1 MEKQGMKN
9 VTVNYLTTEVSFEKP
24 EEALLKKAKAQIE
37 DLGYHVK
44 EHPEHHQ
51 HIEHEHEHMHEHTA
65 PVEKKFWWS
74 AIFTVPLLLHM
85 VLPFSFLH
93 NPVVQLLLCIPVMI
107 IGWSFFGKSAW
118 GSVKAGLPNMDV
130 LVFVGSASAFIY
142 SVAGMVMYSDTQE
155 VHQYLFF
162 ETAAAII
169 TFMMLGN
176 VFEQRSVRRTT
187 FALHELNKLQP
198 QTAKRVHG
206 EEVEEIKAEEIRK
219 GDILLINN
227 GDKIPVDGKITWGN
241 ASVNESMITGESIP
255 LNKTINESVTG
266 GTIVENGSVKIVAE
280 RIGKEM
286 TLAKIID
293 MVKQAQM
300 SKPKIQRF
308 GDRISN
314 IFVPVVLAIA
324 VLTFLICLYAFDI
337 SFQQSLMRAVAVLVI
352 ACPCAM
358 GLATPTAL
366 MVSICMAA
374 RNGILIKGGNTV
386 EEFAGIKTIVFD
398 KTGTLTTG
406 NFTIKKIEASGKTE
420 EEVKTLLYSL
430 EQHSSHPVAKSVLKE
445 CANYSSAAS
454 ALKWKTIA
462 EDKGIGINATDE
474 NGNLYSVGSY
484 LMAKHVSQDSS
495 HNLYLLKNNQVIATI
510 DLQDE
515 IKTGS
520 KEMIARLKSL
530 GIKTVMIS
538 GDRKVICESV
548 ALQIG
553 IDEVHS
559 ERLPKQKLDIIE
571 KLTKEQSTAMVGDGI
586 NDAPALA
593 RANVGISL
601 SDSTQVAIQSAQIIL
616 LHSNDLNFLIMALNI
631 CKQTLVTIK
640 QNLFWAFFYNVL
652 AIPVAAAGLLSP
664 MIAALSMAFSD
675 VFLIGNSLRLRTK
688 RFS

>member
-1 MEKQGMKN
+1 
-9 VTVNYLTTEVSFEKP
+9 
-24 EEALLKKAKAQIE
+24 
-37 DLGYHVK
+37 
-44 EHPEHHQ
+44 
-51 HIEHEHEHMHEHTA
+51 
-65 PVEKKFWWS
+65 
-74 AIFTVPLLLHM
+74 
-85 VLPFSFLH
+85 
-93 NPVVQLLLCIPVMI
+93 
-107 IGWSFFGKSAW
+107 
-118 GSVKAGLPNMDV
+118 
-130 LVFVGSASAFIY
+130 
-142 SVAGMVMYSDTQE
+142 
-155 VHQYLFF
+155 
-162 ETAAAII
+162 
-169 TFMMLGN
+169 
-176 VFEQRSVRRTT
+176 
-187 FALHELNKLQP
+187 
-198 QTAKRVHG
+198 
-206 EEVEEIKAEEIRK
+206 
-219 GDILLINN
+219 
-227 GDKIPVDGKITWGN
+227 
-241 ASVNESMITGESIP
+241 
-255 LNKTINESVTG
+255 
-266 GTIVENGSVKIVAE
+266 
-280 RIGKEM
+280 
-286 TLAKIID
+286 
-293 MVKQAQM
+293 
-300 SKPKIQRF
+300 
-308 GDRISN
+308 
-314 IFVPVVLAIA
+314 
-324 VLTFLICLYAFDI
+324 
-337 SFQQSLMRAVAVLVI
+337 
-352 ACPCAM
+352 
-358 GLATPTAL
+358 
-366 MVSICMAA
+366 MAA
-374 RNGILIKGGNTV
+374 RNGILITGGSTV

-406 NFTIKKIEASGKTE
+406 NFMIKKIEASGKTE

-430 EQHSSHPVAKSVLKE
+430 EQHSSHPVAKSVMKE

-515 IKTGS
+515 IKTNS

-538 GDRKVICESV
+538 GDRKAICESV
-548 ALQIG
+548 ASQIG

-571 KLTKEQSTAMVGDGI
+571 KLSKEQSTAMVGDGI